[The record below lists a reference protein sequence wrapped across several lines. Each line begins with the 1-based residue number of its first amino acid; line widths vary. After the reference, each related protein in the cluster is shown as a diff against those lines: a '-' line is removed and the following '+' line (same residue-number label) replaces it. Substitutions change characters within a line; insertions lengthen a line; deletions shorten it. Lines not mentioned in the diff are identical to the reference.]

1 MVIIGPNVARR
12 QHMDKRFRV
21 LTLIAC
27 MGVLAACVKDMPP
40 PPESLSSASDEY
52 RIGPE
57 DRLKIDVWK
66 QPEMSIVTPVRSDGK
81 ISVPLAG
88 DIMAAGMTPSQL
100 KDKLTIELGRFIEE
114 PTVSVIV
121 EEINSLKISVAGYV
135 LKPGIFKVGKRITVV
150 EAISLAGGLD
160 KLADSRRIRILRK
173 SGGEE
178 MIYQVDFSAI
188 LNGDT
193 KQNALLMPGDSVVVP

>member
-1 MVIIGPNVARR
+1 MG
-12 QHMDKRFRV
+12 KRFRGLV
-21 LTLIAC
+21 AVAC
-27 MGVLAACVKDMPP
+27 MGVLAACSVKDMPP
-40 PPESLSSASDEY
+40 PPESGSSAPDEY

-88 DIMAAGMTPSQL
+88 DIMASGMTPSQL
-100 KDKLTIELGRFIEE
+100 KDKLTVELGRFIED
-114 PTVSVIV
+114 PTVSVMV
-121 EEINSLKISVAGYV
+121 EEINSLKISVAGSV
-135 LKPGIFKVGKRITVV
+135 LKPGIYKVGKRVSVV

-160 KLADSRRIRILRK
+160 KLADARKIRIIRK

-178 MIYQVDFSAI
+178 KMYQVDFFAI

-193 KQNALLMPGDSVVVP
+193 RQNVLLMPGDSVVVP

>member
-1 MVIIGPNVARR
+1 MNGLNVARR
-12 QHMDKRFRV
+12 WRMGKRLRDLV
-21 LTLIAC
+21 AVAC
-27 MGVLAACVKDMPP
+27 MGVLAACSVKDMPP
-40 PPESLSSASDEY
+40 PPASESSASDEF

-66 QPEMSIVTPVRSDGK
+66 QPDMSIVTPVRSDGK

-88 DIMAAGMTPSQL
+88 DIMASGMTPSQL
-100 KDKLTIELGRFIEE
+100 KDKLTIELGRFVED
-114 PTVSVIV
+114 PTVSVMV
-121 EEINSLKISVAGYV
+121 EEINSLKISVAGSV
-135 LKPGIFKVGKRITVV
+135 LKPGIYKVGKRVSVV

-160 KLADSRRIRILRK
+160 KLADARKIRIIRR

-178 MIYQVDFSAI
+178 KMYQVDFFAI

-193 KQNALLMPGDSVVVP
+193 KQNVLLMPGDSVVVP

>member
-1 MVIIGPNVARR
+1 MNGPNVARR
-12 QHMDKRFRV
+12 WRMGKRLRGLV
-21 LTLIAC
+21 AVVC
-27 MGVLAACVKDMPP
+27 MGVLAACSVKDMPP
-40 PPESLSSASDEY
+40 PPASESSASDEF

-66 QPEMSIVTPVRSDGK
+66 QPDMSIVTPVRSDGK

-100 KDKLTIELGRFIEE
+100 KDKLTIELGRFIED
-114 PTVSVIV
+114 PTVSVMV
-121 EEINSLKISVAGYV
+121 EEINSLKISVAGSV
-135 LKPGIFKVGKRITVV
+135 LKPGIYKVGKRVSVV

-160 KLADSRRIRILRK
+160 KLADARKIRIIRR

-178 MIYQVDFSAI
+178 KMYQVDFFAI

-193 KQNALLMPGDSVVVP
+193 KQNVLLMPGDSVVVP

>member
-1 MVIIGPNVARR
+1 MGKRLRGLVA
-12 QHMDKRFRV
+12 V
-21 LTLIAC
+21 VC
-27 MGVLAACVKDMPP
+27 MGVLAACSVKDMPP
-40 PPESLSSASDEY
+40 PPASESSASDEF

-66 QPEMSIVTPVRSDGK
+66 QPDMSIVTPVRSDGK

-88 DIMAAGMTPSQL
+88 DIMASGMTPSQL
-100 KDKLTIELGRFIEE
+100 KDKLTIELGRFVED
-114 PTVSVIV
+114 PTVSVMV
-121 EEINSLKISVAGYV
+121 EEINSLKISVAGSV
-135 LKPGIFKVGKRITVV
+135 LKPGIYKVGKRVSVV

-160 KLADSRRIRILRK
+160 KLADARKIRIIRR

-178 MIYQVDFSAI
+178 KMYQVDFFAI

-193 KQNALLMPGDSVVVP
+193 KQNVLLMPGDSVVVP

>member
-1 MVIIGPNVARR
+1 MGKRLRDLVA
-12 QHMDKRFRV
+12 V
-21 LTLIAC
+21 AC
-27 MGVLAACVKDMPP
+27 MGVLAACSVKDMPP
-40 PPESLSSASDEY
+40 PPASESSASDEF

-66 QPEMSIVTPVRSDGK
+66 QPDMSIVTPVRSDGK

-88 DIMAAGMTPSQL
+88 DIMASGMTPSQL
-100 KDKLTIELGRFIEE
+100 KDKLTIELGRFVED
-114 PTVSVIV
+114 PTVSVMV
-121 EEINSLKISVAGYV
+121 EEINSLKISVAGSV
-135 LKPGIFKVGKRITVV
+135 LKPGIYKVGKRVSVV

-160 KLADSRRIRILRK
+160 KLADARKIRIIRR

-178 MIYQVDFSAI
+178 KMYQVDFFAI

-193 KQNALLMPGDSVVVP
+193 KQNVLLMPGDSVVVP